1 MPVNFAMSVMSTTEF
16 LLWAILGF
24 IFWKKNLQQRF
35 PAVGAYLA
43 LRLGSMPI
51 LLSLLY
57 LQAQPNGRPEFYFP
71 LYFYSYWGVY
81 VASAVILYF
90 ICLEIFRFA
99 LAPYSGLMR
108 LATVVFRWAALI
120 SLVLSLSSVSYSH
133 RGVLLIPAVAVA
145 LMHAVSILEICLLA
159 FLCLSM
165 NALRL
170 GVRDVAFGI
179 ALGFGMLSAN
189 DFIMSALWNP
199 HIALSAPI
207 QLINQAVVLLTIGV
221 WITYFALPE
230 KAARPV
236 VLAPASAIYRWNE
249 IASALGHGTKVAVP
263 QPANSFFLSDV
274 EKVVDKVLTR
284 TKLQGNE
291 SK

>member
-1 MPVNFAMSVMSTTEF
+1 MPVSFTMAVMSTTEF
-16 LLWAILGF
+16 LLWAVFGF
-24 IFWKKNLQQRF
+24 IFWRKNLQRRF
-35 PAVGAYLA
+35 PALSTYLA
-43 LRLGSMPI
+43 LRIGSMPI
-51 LLSLLY
+51 QLSLLY
-57 LQAQPNGRPEFYFP
+57 LLARPNGHAEFYFP

-90 ICLEIFRFA
+90 ICLEIFRAA
-99 LAPYSGLMR
+99 LSPYSGLMR
-108 LATVVFRWAALI
+108 LAIVVFRWAALI

-133 RGVLLIPAVAVA
+133 KGVLLIPAVAVA

-165 NALRL
+165 NALGL

-179 ALGFGMLSAN
+179 ALGFGLMSAN

-207 QLINQAVVLLTIGV
+207 QIANQAVVLLTIGI
-221 WITYFALPE
+221 WITYSALPE
-230 KAARPV
+230 KAAKPV
-236 VLAPASAIYRWNE
+236 ILAPNSTIYRWNE
-249 IASALGHGTKVAVP
+249 IAAALGHGTKVAVP

-284 TKLQGNE
+284 SQLQGNE
-291 SK
+291 TK